1 MPIYGGNKYVQ
12 LQLFLVKY
20 IKKQITGL
28 IGRWQPLIASK
39 IKTEVEKAVSQ
50 NTEEFKSLEKELRL
64 TLQKQKQQHNNI
76 ISEEYVELID
86 YNILLDR
93 YNTIDTESN
102 NIKSLLINV
111 KDMLIKIENHKK
123 TLYSDNFNKVDLE
136 NEIESLT
143 NTKNTIE
150 SQLNKKIQNKTQAIS
165 NNNFSLAQTIQSE
178 ISPLENQLT
187 TINTQLEDKKNKLNQ
202 ITGVINK
209 TEIVNNI
216 NSIKQIIQQYD
227 SEISTKLQNKNQ
239 AITNND
245 FISAQEIQIQI
256 DRLNELKTIKNNEIN
271 KFQEKLNLYNL
282 KQNSDDVIIY

>member
-12 LQLFLVKY
+12 LQLLVKY

-227 SEISTKLQNKNQ
+227 SEINTKLQNKNQ

-271 KFQEKLNLYNL
+271 KFKKNLIY
-282 KQNSDDVIIY
+282 II